1 MDNKYSSVT
10 HVEFECKK
18 MAENLLGKQ
27 FDDFDSGTD
36 FMKKYFYGSF
46 HLVKSNG

>member
-1 MDNKYSSVT
+1 MDSKYLSVT
-10 HVEFECKK
+10 YVEFECKK
-18 MAENLLGKQ
+18 WQKICWGKQ

-36 FMKKYFYGSF
+36 FMKKYFHDNF